1 MSGKLILLSK
11 TFFLSWLEHDCSR
24 KVLNNQSIGC
34 VNLSINSEEINWIT
48 NLTHGELVKVIKQKQ
63 MLGACHRYQRSIN
76 SVHSGCEDVKY
87 ILKVNSLEVSSHL
100 SHCNAVCIKEL
111 VFVVCRSRQC
121 MLFSQRSI
129 SHLKFS
135 KISQFKYLAHFLL
148 IPPPDPVASEAV
160 FASFIWMIM
169 IISTKAFVMLPRLP
183 LVTTPITKVACCK

>member
-1 MSGKLILLSK
+1 
-11 TFFLSWLEHDCSR
+11 
-24 KVLNNQSIGC
+24 
-34 VNLSINSEEINWIT
+34 
-48 NLTHGELVKVIKQKQ
+48 

-111 VFVVCRSRQC
+111 VFVVCRSRQR

-135 KISQFKYLAHFLL
+135 KISQFKHLAHFLL

-160 FASFIWMIM
+160 FAALLKSSFIWMIM

-183 LVTTPITKVACCK
+183 LVTTPITKVACSK